1 MRVVWKH
8 LVYLLLDI
16 FLDRYPSYHFTK
28 MAPGE
33 SCLKVRREGK
43 GKGSDVLGRQW
54 RNFCEKTN
62 KSKPGW
68 IMSILENP
76 PPHFQHIWKNVKKFW
91 EYVKNCQ
98 NGNWMQD
105 VFCVVF
111 SVCCCQ
117 TNTKTEVGKK
127 TIVGVSFYVFTFH
140 IHIPL

>member
-76 PPHFQHIWKNVKKFW
+76 PPHFQHIWKNVKKILRI
-91 EYVKNCQ
+91 CQ
-98 NGNWMQD
+98 KLTKWKLNAR
-105 VFCVVF
+105 CIL
-111 SVCCCQ
+111 CCFFRFAVNRRGL
-117 TNTKTEVGKK
+117 TPKRKGKK
-127 TIVGVSFYVFTFH
+127 DN
-140 IHIPL
+140 LWC